1 MLGILFLFI
10 LYCVMLIGMCYIK
23 FKVNFILFEIMY
35 WLKFIMVNWINI
47 LVFILYFVIRLN
59 F

>member
-10 LYCVMLIGMCYIK
+10 LYCVILIGMCYIK
-23 FKVNFILFEIMY
+23 VKMNFILFEIMY

>member
-1 MLGILFLFI
+1 MLEILFLFI

-23 FKVNFILFEIMY
+23 VKMNFILFEIMY

-47 LVFILYFVIRLN
+47 LVIILYFVIRLN